1 MIDITTIIEAMLVLI
16 MAIVSVIIIPKLND
30 ALNDKLDEAELN
42 ALKSSITIA
51 VRAAEQIY
59 KNTPKSG
66 VTKKQYVLDYLAKQ
80 GYTVNVSEVSTL
92 IEAIVNELFPI
103 SNEGE

>member
-1 MIDITTIIEAMLVLI
+1 MIDITTIIEAILGLLT
-16 MAIVSVIIIPKLND
+16 AILTVVIIPKLN
-30 ALNDKLDEAELN
+30 ATLKNKLDEDELD
-42 ALKSSITIA
+42 ALKRSITIA

-66 VTKKQYVLDYLAKQ
+66 VTKKQYVLDYLANQ

-103 SNEGE
+103 SNEEV